1 MLVAI
6 NTIASEQSHA
16 TENTMVAVTQLLNY
30 CATHPDAIIRF
41 TASDMVLKVV
51 SDASYLTASKA
62 RSRIGGYFY
71 LGKLPANATIAPS
84 PDDGPATLNGPVEVN
99 VEIFK
104 GVLASA
110 AEAELGGLYSNAK
123 KAAVLRVIL
132 DEMGHPQ
139 ATTPIQTDN
148 ACAAGIANKTV
159 KQRQSR
165 AVNMRFYWIQDRVEL
180 GEFFVYWS
188 RGCDNDADYF
198 TKHHS
203 PSHHRRMRSR
213 YLFEKDSKSATSLQS
228 GCVDKPV
235 PAGVLPPTRYSSGS
249 NYLGSQDCKQA
260 PSPTASLIQH
270 TSNNLQTSP

>member
-1 MLVAI
+1 MA
-6 NTIASEQSHA
+6 
-16 TENTMVAVTQLLNY
+16 
-30 CATHPDAIIRF
+30 
-41 TASDMVLKVV
+41 LKVV

-71 LGKLPANATIAPS
+71 LGTAPLDATIAPL
-84 PDDGPATLNGPVEVN
+84 PNATPQSINGPIEVN

-104 GVLASA
+104 AVLSSA

-123 KAAVLRVIL
+123 KAAYFRVTL

-165 AVNMRFYWIQDRVEL
+165 AVNMRFYWVQDRVEQ
-180 GEFFVYWS
+180 GEFLVYWS
-188 RGCDNDADYF
+188 PGIDNDADYW

-213 YLFEKDSKSATSLQS
+213 YLHEKTIHSAARLQR
-228 GCVDKPV
+228 GCVDPAIQARARPTVLTHTVTMDRRYCKP
-235 PAGVLPPTRYSSGS
+235 ASSI
-249 NYLGSQDCKQA
+249 A
-260 PSPTASLIQH
+260 SPVENPCYHQ
-270 TSNNLQTSP
+270 NQ